1 MIDEFTPKGDGKNM
15 ATPKK
20 KMEVSGS
27 VSLCKADLEFLGS
40 DRIRLLEMIDEH
52 GSITQAAKAVGIC
65 YKNAWDTMDAINN
78 LSDKPLFIRMAGGQ
92 SGGGTRLTEEGREV
106 IKKYRVI
113 EEEHTKFL
121 ANISKRVDS
130 AHELYN
136 FIKRISMKVSAR
148 NIFSAR
154 IAKVKKGSVN
164 SEVVLSLRGGDALVS
179 IVTNESVENLG
190 LQEGVDVYALIKA
203 SSVLLGKDLEA
214 NKLSTRNILQGRVVK
229 VLEGAVSTEVTLELS
244 GGNSITA
251 VITCESVQQFSL
263 REGERI
269 CAIFKAADVILGVG

>member
-1 MIDEFTPKGDGKNM
+1 MT
-15 ATPKK
+15 TPKK

-27 VSLCKADLEFLGS
+27 VSLCKADLEFLGA

-106 IKKYRVI
+106 ISKYRVI
-113 EEEHTKFL
+113 EEEHAKFL
-121 ANISKRVDS
+121 SNISQRVGS
-130 AHELYN
+130 AQELYK

-148 NIFSAR
+148 NIYSGT
-154 IAKVKKGSVN
+154 IAKLTKGAVN
-164 SEVVLSLRGGDALVS
+164 SEVVLTLRGGDTLAS
-179 IVTNESVENLG
+179 IVTNESVESLG
-190 LQEGVDVYALIKA
+190 LREGADIYALIKA

-214 NKLSTRNILQGRVVK
+214 NKLSTRNILQGRVMK
-229 VLEGAVSTEVTLELS
+229 VMEGAVNIEVTLELS
-244 GGNSITA
+244 GGNTITA
-251 VITCESVQQFSL
+251 VISSESAQLFSL

-269 CAIFKAADVILGVG
+269 CAICKASDVILGVG

>member
-1 MIDEFTPKGDGKNM
+1 M
-15 ATPKK
+15 

-27 VSLCKADLEFLGS
+27 VSLRKADLEFIGG

-106 IKKYRVI
+106 IRKYRVI

-121 ANISKRVDS
+121 ANISKWVDS
-130 AHELYN
+130 AHKLYN
-136 FIKRISMKVSAR
+136 FIKRITMKVSAR
-148 NIFSAR
+148 NIFSAT

-179 IVTNESVENLG
+179 IVTNESVESLG

-203 SSVLLGKDLEA
+203 STVLLGKDLEA
-214 NKLSTRNILQGRVVK
+214 SKISTRNILQGRVIMVI
-229 VLEGAVSTEVTLELS
+229 EGAVNTEVTLELS

-251 VITCESVQQFSL
+251 VITCESIQRFPL

-269 CAIFKAADVILGVG
+269 CAIFKAADVILGIG